1 MNTQIVA
8 KRFNWFG
15 LVAALPAVGCVGFL
29 AYIAADLDR
38 QVLAALFTAVGAVM
52 AYGSTKIR

>member
-15 LVAALPAVGCVGFL
+15 FLLALPAVGCVGFL